1 MIEYQGKN
9 RPISPHLTIYKPQ
22 YTSVL
27 SILHRI
33 TGLAL
38 IASLLLV
45 IFWFLSIAFGE
56 KYYVWYLWFIS
67 SFPIQTIM
75 ILSIWAIWYHTCNG
89 VRHLLWDIGLGLE
102 IRWIRPSSI
111 AVLVLSTILSAC
123 TILVGWLGQ

>member
-1 MIEYQGKN
+1 MIESQGKN

-38 IASLLLV
+38 IASLLVV

-123 TILVGWLGQ
+123 TILVGWLA

>member
-1 MIEYQGKN
+1 MIESQGKN

-38 IASLLLV
+38 IASLFVV

-123 TILVGWLGQ
+123 TILVGWLA